1 MGTLSEKEIL
11 QDASQLVTE
20 LVADLAQ
27 QGLDDQQMAE
37 ALQSAMQTFGTA
49 AQVIKLMFD
58 GNKNTTYH

>member
-58 GNKNTTYH
+58 SNKNTTYH